1 MLKQNS
7 IFKIKGSP
15 LKYFFVFF
23 ISACGGGGGGGSSDP
38 DQTITINPII
48 NSFISS
54 SSSISVGNS
63 VDLTWTT
70 TNTISCS
77 ASGDW
82 DGTKS
87 LSGSENL
94 VLSGVKTYTFTL
106 TCRGEDPQNTTS
118 KSIDVEVSSIDGSDI
133 YSEDKPSYCKD
144 PLNDSSS
151 YWIENFESN
160 IFNDELFT
168 YQLGNGFNAIDGSY
182 VGGWGNNE
190 LQYYTGPGE
199 GYAKNYDPITN
210 TTENLFIEDG
220 YLKIQP
226 IYDINDIFQDPFCSD
241 GSCTYEWP
249 HTSARVITSSKKV
262 FEKPSR
268 ITICFKVP
276 DGTGHWPAVWMLP
289 QGFIE
294 GTKTWPNDGEI
305 DLMEA
310 RGRVANEIGST
321 LHFGNSMNRVM
332 INKAETVPNFV
343 NFHDK
348 FHSVTFEWEENSIK
362 VFLDTQETPFYEETS
377 SSIEFNSNYYPF
389 NESFY
394 LLLNVASGGDYDTF
408 GVDTNMYCHNKEC
421 SNLTDPDRGRLII
434 DYIEY
439 KSID

>member
-1 MLKQNS
+1 LS
-7 IFKIKGSP
+7 
-15 LKYFFVFF
+15 LTLL
-23 ISACGGGGGGGSSDP
+23 ISCGGGGGGGSSDP

-48 NSFISS
+48 NSFIAS
-54 SSSISVGNS
+54 SSSITVGNS

-94 VLSGVKTYTFTL
+94 VLSDVKTYTFTL

-118 KSIDVEVSSIDGSDI
+118 KSIDVEVSSIDSSDI

-144 PLNDSSS
+144 PLNDSSD
-151 YWIENFESN
+151 YWLENFDS
-160 IFNDELFT
+160 DVLDTDTFT
-168 YQLGNGFNAIDGSY
+168 YQLGNGFNASDGSW
-182 VGGWGNNE
+182 VSGWGNSE

-199 GYAKNYDPITN
+199 GYAKNYN
-210 TTENLFIEDG
+210 ASLNSTENLFIEDG

-226 IYDINDIFQDPFCSD
+226 IFNDSDIFQDPFCAD
-241 GSCTYEWP
+241 GSCSYEWP
-249 HTSARVITSSKKV
+249 HTSARIITSSKKI

-276 DGTGHWPAVWMLP
+276 DGTGHWPALWMLP

-294 GTKTWPNDGEI
+294 GTKSWPTDGEI

-321 LHFGNSMNRVM
+321 LHFGNSLNRVM
-332 INKAETVPNFV
+332 INKSETVPNSV
-343 NFHDK
+343 NFQDK
-348 FHSVTFEWEENSIK
+348 FHSVTFEWRENSIK
-362 VFLDTQETPFYEETS
+362 MYLDTQESPFYDES
-377 SSIEFNSNYYPF
+377 SDSTEFNNNYYPF
-389 NESFY
+389 NEKFY
-394 LLLNVASGGDYDTF
+394 LLLNVASGGDFDTF
-408 GVDTNMYCHNKEC
+408 GVDTSMFCHDNEC
-421 SNLTDPDRGRLII
+421 SNLEDPDRGRLVI

>member
-1 MLKQNS
+1 MKLNILS
-7 IFKIKGSP
+7 FLS
-15 LKYFFVFF
+15 LTLL
-23 ISACGGGGGGGSSDP
+23 ISCGGGGGGGSSDP

-48 NSFISS
+48 NSFIAS
-54 SSSISVGNS
+54 SSSITVGNS
-63 VDLTWTT
+63 VDLTWST

-94 VLSGVKTYTFTL
+94 VLSDVKTYTFTL

-133 YSEDKPSYCKD
+133 YSEDKTSYCKD
-144 PLNDSSS
+144 PLNDSSD
-151 YWIENFESN
+151 YWLENFDS
-160 IFNDELFT
+160 DVLDADTFT
-168 YQLGNGFNAIDGSY
+168 YQLGNGFNASDGSW
-182 VGGWGNNE
+182 VSGWGNSE

-199 GYAKNYDPITN
+199 GYAKSYNASLN
-210 TTENLFIEDG
+210 STENLFIEDG

-226 IYDINDIFQDPFCSD
+226 IFNDSDIFQDPFCAD
-241 GSCTYEWP
+241 GSCSYEWP
-249 HTSARVITSSKKV
+249 HTSARIITSSKKI

-276 DGTGHWPAVWMLP
+276 DGTGHWPALWMLP

-294 GTKTWPNDGEI
+294 GTKSWPADGEI

-321 LHFGNSMNRVM
+321 LHFGNSLNRVM
-332 INKAETVPNFV
+332 INKSETVPNSV
-343 NFHDK
+343 NFQDK
-348 FHSVTFEWEENSIK
+348 FHSVTFEWRENSIK
-362 VFLDTQETPFYEETS
+362 MYLDTQESPFYDES
-377 SSIEFNSNYYPF
+377 SDSTEFNNNYYPF
-389 NESFY
+389 NEKFY
-394 LLLNVASGGDYDTF
+394 LLLNVASGGDFDTF
-408 GVDTNMYCHNKEC
+408 GVDTSMFCHDNEC
-421 SNLTDPDRGRLII
+421 SNLEDPDRGRLVI

>member
-1 MLKQNS
+1 MKLNILS
-7 IFKIKGSP
+7 FLS
-15 LKYFFVFF
+15 LTLL
-23 ISACGGGGGGGSSDP
+23 ISCGGGGGGGSSDP

-48 NSFISS
+48 NSFIASS
-54 SSSISVGNS
+54 GSIAVGNS
-63 VDLTWTT
+63 VDLTWST

-94 VLSGVKTYTFTL
+94 VLSDVKTYTFTL

-118 KSIDVEVSSIDGSDI
+118 KSIDVEVSSIDSSDI
-133 YSEDKPSYCKD
+133 YSEDKASYCKD
-144 PLNDSSS
+144 PLNDSSD
-151 YWIENFESN
+151 YWLENFDS
-160 IFNDELFT
+160 DVLDTDTFT
-168 YQLGNGFNAIDGSY
+168 YQLGNGFNASDGSW
-182 VGGWGNNE
+182 VSGWGNSE

-199 GYAKNYDPITN
+199 GYAKNYN
-210 TTENLFIEDG
+210 ASLNSTENLFIEDG

-226 IYDINDIFQDPFCSD
+226 IFNDSDIFQDPFCAD
-241 GSCTYEWP
+241 GSCSYEWP
-249 HTSARVITSSKKV
+249 HTSARIITSSKKI

-276 DGTGHWPAVWMLP
+276 DGTGHWPALWMLP

-294 GTKTWPNDGEI
+294 GTKSWPTDGEI

-321 LHFGNSMNRVM
+321 LHFGNSLNRVM
-332 INKAETVPNFV
+332 INKSETVPNSV
-343 NFHDK
+343 NFQDK
-348 FHSVTFEWEENSIK
+348 FHSVTFEWRENSIK
-362 VFLDTQETPFYEETS
+362 MYLDTQESPFYNES
-377 SSIEFNSNYYPF
+377 SDSTEFNNNYYPF
-389 NESFY
+389 NEKFY
-394 LLLNVASGGDYDTF
+394 LLLNVASGGDFDTF
-408 GVDTNMYCHNKEC
+408 GVDTSMFCHDNEC
-421 SNLTDPDRGRLII
+421 SNLEDPDRGRLVI